1 MADSFKLEIVTPE
14 RLFYEG
20 QVELVIL
27 RAMSGD
33 EGFMAHHT
41 WACKLLDVGEIWIQ
55 EAGQKD
61 FKIAAGARGFVD
73 VKDEVM
79 VFVDAA
85 EWPGDIDLSRAQTEK
100 ERAEAILNSRKGG
113 VPTDDDDEEYKE
125 AQVSLSKAINRMKV
139 AKGGRRGRV

>member
-1 MADSFKLEIVTPE
+1 MANSFKLEIVTPE
-14 RLFYEG
+14 SLFYEG
-20 QVELVIL
+20 EVELVIL
-27 RAMSGD
+27 RTVRGD
-33 EGFMAHHT
+33 EGFMARHT

-61 FKIAAGARGFVD
+61 FKIAAGAQGFVD

-100 ERAEAILNSRKGG
+100 ERAEAILKQKSRA
-113 VPTDDDDEEYKE
+113 VDPDDEEYLIAKI
-125 AQVSLSKAINRMKV
+125 SLNKAMNRLKV
-139 AKGGRRGRV
+139 AKGGRRSGS